1 MGKKNVVFLCGARA
15 LLRIPRAEDGSV
27 DAMKMMDLV
36 VTARLHWGGRGGMC
50 WEKVDEEART
60 PYRIPMVVPDDD
72 YRMMLGIAIECCPT
86 NRVPSGRGTYRGCCG
101 WRCCTM
107 HRWRWVSQDRRGR
120 SSRG

>member
-72 YRMMLGIAIECCPT
+72 YRMMLGIAIECCPHEQGSQ
-86 NRVPSGRGTYRGCCG
+86 RSGNLSRLLRLALLYDAQMAVG
-101 WRCCTM
+101 
-107 HRWRWVSQDRRGR
+107 QPR
-120 SSRG
+120 SEGEK